1 MGLQP
6 VTKITMKTKRLTT
19 DFKVLVGMI
28 VVLAIPFAL
37 TLMTIKEQR
46 PLVADLNVNPSPYG
60 YTWSLTLF
68 IVPGLVLAVWQAL
81 RKENP
86 IQKKAFWITASLL
99 AGCGVLLDVFFG
111 LTFFNF
117 ENHQSTLGTTFWG
130 FSPAGGLKKSL
141 PIEELGFYFFGIVAV
156 LLVYV
161 WGDEF
166 WFGAY
171 NADDAPRRGTR
182 LGQMIT
188 IHPSSAIFGMVIFAL
203 GWLYKCYAPHAP
215 HEGFPGYFLF
225 LTAVGT
231 IPSILFFPVASP
243 YINWRAFSLAFFFIL
258 LVSLFWEGTLA
269 VPYQWWGYQPRHM
282 IGLTIN
288 GFSGL
293 PLEAPLLWMGITWA
307 TIIVYETIYTLLYR
321 NTSEI

>member
-1 MGLQP
+1 
-6 VTKITMKTKRLTT
+6 MKAKHLTL

-46 PLVADLNVNPSPYG
+46 PLVTDLNVNPTPYG

-68 IVPGLVLAVWQAL
+68 LVPGLVLGVWQWL
-81 RKENP
+81 RRENP
-86 IQKKAFWITASLL
+86 IQKRAFWITAALL
-99 AGCGVLLDVFFG
+99 AGAGVVLDVCFG
-111 LTFFNF
+111 LRFFTFDNP
-117 ENHQSTLGTTFWG
+117 QATLGKTFWG
-130 FSPAGGLKKSL
+130 FSPTGGLKQDL
-141 PIEELGFYFFGIVAV
+141 PIEELGFYFFGVVAV

-171 NADDAPRRGTR
+171 NVDDSPRRNTQ
-182 LGQMIT
+182 QMICL
-188 IHPSSAIFGMVIFAL
+188 HSASAVFGVILFAV
-203 GWLYKCYAPHAP
+203 GWLYKRYAPHAP

-231 IPSILFFPVASP
+231 IPSILFFPVANP

-258 LVSLFWEGTLA
+258 LVSLFWEATLA
-269 VPYQWWGYQPRHM
+269 VPYQWWGYQPRQM

-293 PLEAPLLWMGITWA
+293 PVEAPMLWMGITWA

-321 NTSEI
+321 NASEIAAS